1 MVWKLPSLKLWN
13 LIAVGSSSPL
23 KTGIKAGKVSLSWNQ
38 EVLEVL
44 EEVLPR
50 QRLIVN

>member
-38 EVLEVL
+38 EVLEG
-44 EEVLPR
+44 VLPR
-50 QRLIVN
+50 RRLIVN